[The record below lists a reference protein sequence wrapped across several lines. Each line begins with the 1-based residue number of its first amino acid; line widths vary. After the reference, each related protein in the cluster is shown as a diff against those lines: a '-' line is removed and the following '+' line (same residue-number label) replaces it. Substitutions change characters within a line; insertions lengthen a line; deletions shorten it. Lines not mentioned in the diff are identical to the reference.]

1 VTTNT
6 STNREEVYRI
16 GSWNTRERSQRF
28 ALVVAGCDPYE
39 IASDCLQ
46 QLEARFSDFRYDSI
60 VGVCYVSSVESIAYD
75 QSYFSISQLSRAGA
89 EAGKIGGA
97 S

>member
-1 VTTNT
+1 MTTNN

-16 GSWNTRERSQRF
+16 CSWNTRERSQRF

-46 QLEARFSDFRYDSI
+46 HLEARFFDFRYGSI
-60 VGVCYVSSVESIAYD
+60 VGVRLYPM
-75 QSYFSISQLSRAGA
+75 
-89 EAGKIGGA
+89 
-97 S
+97 